1 MRGEITM
8 ECVEKLFRE
17 IRRRGKA
24 SEPATEEQMVQLQ
37 QIAGEKKLPQAYLE
51 FMREMGN
58 KSYNSF
64 MVGESIL

>member
-37 QIAGEKKLPQAYLE
+37 QIA
-51 FMREMGN
+51 
-58 KSYNSF
+58 
-64 MVGESIL
+64 